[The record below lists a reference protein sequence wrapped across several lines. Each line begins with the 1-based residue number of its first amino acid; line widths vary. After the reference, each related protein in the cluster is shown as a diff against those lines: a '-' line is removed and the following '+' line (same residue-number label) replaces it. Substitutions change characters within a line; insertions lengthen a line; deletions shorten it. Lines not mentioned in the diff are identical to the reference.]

1 MDEDIYLMTKVVHS
15 IEDAINSIESLDFE
29 GFQDEL
35 TSVQA
40 TLEDLI
46 TDVEYA
52 INNAERLM
60 NDYA

>member
-1 MDEDIYLMTKVVHS
+1 MDEDIYMMTKVVHS

-29 GFQDEL
+29 GFQEQL

-46 TDVEYA
+46 VDVEHT
-52 INNAERLM
+52 IQNAERIM

>member
-1 MDEDIYLMTKVVHS
+1 MDEDIYMMTKAVHA

-35 TSVQA
+35 TSVHA

-46 TDVEYA
+46 ADLEYV
-52 INNAERLM
+52 IVNAERIM
-60 NDYA
+60 NEYA

>member
-15 IEDAINSIESLDFE
+15 IEDAINNIESLDFE
-29 GFQDEL
+29 GFQEQL

-46 TDVEYA
+46 HDVEYA
-52 INNAERLM
+52 IHNAERIM

>member
-15 IEDAINSIESLDFE
+15 MEDAINSIESLDFE
-29 GFQDEL
+29 GFQEQL

-46 TDVEYA
+46 LDVEYS
-52 INNAERLM
+52 IQNAERIM

>member
-1 MDEDIYLMTKVVHS
+1 MDEDIYLMTKVIHS
-15 IEDAINSIESLDFE
+15 MEDAINSIESLDFE
-29 GFQDEL
+29 GFQEQL

-46 TDVEYA
+46 LDVEYS
-52 INNAERLM
+52 IQNAERTM

>member
-15 IEDAINSIESLDFE
+15 MEDAINSIESLDFE
-29 GFQDEL
+29 GFQEEL

-46 TDVEYA
+46 LDVEYT
-52 INNAERLM
+52 IQNAERIM